1 MIQTRTRNVAKK
13 YSITKI
19 KSGEFIVSQ
28 DFEEPNY
35 LKIENDKV
43 NRVNVIGTLVN
54 KDDINGRDILTID
67 DGSKINLMT
76 FSDLDFS
83 TFNIGD
89 VVIIIGRPRNNG
101 NEIFIAVESIKKIE
115 PKWILVRKK
124 ELEFFQKYYQNSAPK
139 ITDDIKVDYDSFGKP
154 KNEENLIEDEESI
167 ISEDTQDTSS
177 DEKNDPKIIY
187 TKILNIIEELDKG
200 EGSNFIDVLTKLK
213 DLGHDLEKGELMI
226 NKMIID
232 GEIFEI
238 QGNLKI
244 SK

>member
-28 DFEEPNY
+28 NFEEPNY

-54 KDDINGRDILTID
+54 KDDINGRDVLTID

-76 FSDLDFS
+76 FGDLDFS
-83 TFNIGD
+83 TFNVGD